1 MADADTRTEGLA
13 ADEAARAAERSAAAR
28 RRDPRPTL
36 RELWERHAPAA
47 AVAGNVL
54 FMIAA
59 GVVRARGVSDGVV
72 IGLFAL
78 AYVSGGALSLVEGL
92 RTLLGQRR
100 IDVDLLMVTAAVA
113 AASIGEWFEGGILL
127 FLFSLSNAMQHYAL
141 DRTRRAITDL
151 MSARPREALRK
162 DADGRLRTVPVE
174 ELVPGDVIVVRPG
187 EMVPID
193 GVIVSGAS
201 YLEEASITG
210 ESMPVAKSEGDEV
223 FGGTLNEHGVL
234 EVRVTKLVEDT
245 VIEKIIRMVEEARSE
260 EAPTQRRIEQIE
272 QYYAAGVIAMT
283 VLAAVVPI
291 ALGADKSEAI
301 YRAIT
306 LMVVA
311 SPCAVAMA
319 VPAPVVAAIANG
331 ARSGVLFKGGVHLEN
346 MAEVTTIAFD
356 KTGTLTEG
364 RPRVTDVAPAAG
376 FSRDEALALA
386 AAVESRSEHPLAAA
400 VLAAARE
407 AGVPLRQAGE
417 ARAIPGKGIEAYVD
431 GQPEAAWIGNRR
443 LLGERTGQPPED
455 LLRVADALEQE
466 GKTVM
471 FVGRGATPVGVL
483 AAVDALRPGVAD
495 MIAGLRRQG
504 IQRVVMLTGDNRRV
518 AEAIAAQ
525 AGIDEVH
532 AELLPDEKAEIVAR
546 LREGG
551 GPIAMVGDG
560 VNDAPALARA
570 TVGVA
575 MGAAGTDVAL
585 ETADV
590 VLMTN
595 DFAKLNHAVALSR
608 RTRSIV
614 YQNLALALG
623 VIVVLVLLVLTRGLV
638 LAAGVVGHEGST
650 VLVVFNSLRLL
661 LRQHRSASRPPQ
673 AAPAG
678 S

>member
-1 MADADTRTEGLA
+1 M
-13 ADEAARAAERSAAAR
+13 
-28 RRDPRPTL
+28 
-36 RELWERHAPAA
+36 
-47 AVAGNVL
+47 
-54 FMIAA
+54 
-59 GVVRARGVSDGVV
+59 
-72 IGLFAL
+72 
-78 AYVSGGALSLVEGL
+78 
-92 RTLLGQRR
+92 
-100 IDVDLLMVTAAVA
+100 
-113 AASIGEWFEGGILL
+113 
-127 FLFSLSNAMQHYAL
+127 
-141 DRTRRAITDL
+141 
-151 MSARPREALRK
+151 
-162 DADGRLRTVPVE
+162 
-174 ELVPGDVIVVRPG
+174 
-187 EMVPID
+187 
-193 GVIVSGAS
+193 
-201 YLEEASITG
+201 
-210 ESMPVAKSEGDEV
+210 
-223 FGGTLNEHGVL
+223 
-234 EVRVTKLVEDT
+234 
-245 VIEKIIRMVEEARSE
+245 
-260 EAPTQRRIEQIE
+260 
-272 QYYAAGVIAMT
+272 
-283 VLAAVVPI
+283 
-291 ALGADKSEAI
+291 
-301 YRAIT
+301 
-306 LMVVA
+306 
-311 SPCAVAMA
+311 
-319 VPAPVVAAIANG
+319 
-331 ARSGVLFKGGVHLEN
+331 
-346 MAEVTTIAFD
+346 
-356 KTGTLTEG
+356 
-364 RPRVTDVAPAAG
+364 
-376 FSRDEALALA
+376 
-386 AAVESRSEHPLAAA
+386 
-400 VLAAARE
+400 
-407 AGVPLRQAGE
+407 
-417 ARAIPGKGIEAYVD
+417 IEAYVD

-455 LLRVADALEQE
+455 LLGVADALEQE